1 MAAFAV
7 NNASY
12 TVAEQTPN
20 VMNSGAASIK
30 KIKNYNAPKE
40 EPDQTNRSSI
50 TKSVQNF
57 SVTDYLA
64 FCDLLKI
71 NNELEESKLDFN
83 HLYGVLLQ
91 VGSGKITIE
100 RAEEITKINVVKLK
114 NRIKHLKKKQK
125 SKNKYENKKITNR
138 RLIEAAF
145 LEGWIIL
152 EKKIGADIKKLNK
165 KGKQKITIQFLQTEY
180 MGAATNWFSGKYG
193 LEKTPET
200 RNKNNNLK

>member
-152 EKKIGADIKKLNK
+152 EKKIGADMCAGHDVRA
-165 KGKQKITIQFLQTEY
+165 KGLSPSWADIERSI
-180 MGAATNWFSGKYG
+180 S
-193 LEKTPET
+193 
-200 RNKNNNLK
+200 